1 MSVRLPWLQSVL
13 QITVPIV
20 LITLMSISMSIRRSR
35 RPQRLTSESSLRL
48 LSQGQRKLL
57 SKVLDVGGFFGLD
70 IGGTLS
76 KLVFFLPDRDL
87 ATRMLQR
94 ASLTQRTGGP
104 GKPALAEWAAKLTS
118 IHLIGSFILA
128 NERYGATGV
137 RDAHLSFHMEELGG
151 SFHFIRFETR
161 RMEGA
166 LGLARQHGLHA
177 GMHRICSTGGGAYKV
192 RARARESERGARSA
206 SASPHEPL
214 AVSSPSKSLVE
225 AQDGSDVEP
234 APKIYTHG
242 RLWSEASTSP

>member
-1 MSVRLPWLQSVL
+1 
-13 QITVPIV
+13 
-20 LITLMSISMSIRRSR
+20 MSISMSIRRSR

-57 SKVLDVGGFFGLD
+57 SKLLDVGGFFGLD

-76 KLVFFLPDRDL
+76 KLVFFLPDREL

-94 ASLTQRTGGP
+94 AAQRTGGP
-104 GKPALAEWAAKLTS
+104 AKTALAEWAAKLSS
-118 IHLIGSFILA
+118 IHIIGSFILA

-166 LGLARQHGLHA
+166 LRLARQHGLHA

-192 RARARESERGARSA
+192 RGG
-206 SASPHEPL
+206 
-214 AVSSPSKSLVE
+214 
-225 AQDGSDVEP
+225 DCIFG
-234 APKIYTHG
+234 
-242 RLWSEASTSP
+242 